1 MTSWHKTSSSSRG
14 YGAAWRKKRKQ
25 ILLRDGGLCQPCR
38 RAGFITQATEV
49 DHIQSRAVCK
59 RLGIDAEHDDNL
71 QSICNPCHEK
81 KTIEENGGTHAPR
94 PVTGADGWPV

>member
-14 YGAAWRKKRKQ
+14 YGAAWRRKRKQ
-25 ILLRDGGLCQPCR
+25 ILLRDGGLCQVCR

-49 DHIQSRAVCK
+49 DHIMSRAECK
-59 RLGIDAEHDDNL
+59 RLGVNSEIDENL
-71 QSICNPCHEK
+71 QSICHPCHEK
-81 KTIEENGGTHAPR
+81 KTTEENGGTYGPR